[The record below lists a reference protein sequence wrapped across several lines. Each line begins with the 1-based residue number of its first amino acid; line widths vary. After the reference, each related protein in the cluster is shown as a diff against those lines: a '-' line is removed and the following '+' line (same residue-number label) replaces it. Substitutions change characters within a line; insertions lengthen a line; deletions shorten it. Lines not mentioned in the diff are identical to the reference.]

1 MEKKPDTTTIQPE
14 HEIRQNTLHEESN
27 ELEESVEQKEVPFD
41 VPCLMHFVYFRQLI
55 IYSDHI
61 RNSF

>member
-41 VPCLMHFVYFRQLI
+41 VPCLMHFVYL
-55 IYSDHI
+55 Y
-61 RNSF
+61 